1 MTKRFIKLIVI
12 AVCFCC
18 SAQAQDEQPVAPPK
32 PFGPVP
38 TAAQMAWQ
46 KMEMN
51 MFCHFGPNTFTGKE
65 WGDGTE
71 IEDIFH
77 PTALNCDQ
85 WAAVAK
91 SAGFKGIII
100 TAKHHDGFCLWPNPV
115 SEHTVAQ
122 SSWRNGQGDVLRE
135 LSDACRKADLKFGIY
150 ISPWDR
156 NAPTYG
162 SPAYNETFLQT
173 LQSALTQYGPIYEQW
188 FDGANGEGPN
198 GKRQVYD
205 WPAFNGQVYKLQ
217 PNAVIFSDVGPGCRW
232 MGNEQGVNGRTCWS
246 RLDIAGYEPGALAPT
261 QDTLNVGNYNGANW
275 IPAETDV
282 SIRPG
287 WFYRDSE
294 HPKTLQELLKI
305 YYTSVGRNSLLLLN
319 VPPDQRGLIA
329 AEDSA
334 RLVEFRQALDQIFG
348 FQNNLFVQNYQKFKI
363 YASNIRGVKDPLS
376 CCYTWKGTRNS
387 CELQKGSNG
396 DLFGTMNIV
405 DNATDKYWATDDN
418 VTTASLDIEFSTPQ
432 TFNRVLL
439 QEYIP
444 LGQRVEQFHIEV
456 MNEDG
461 TWRTIA
467 EETTIGYKRI
477 VLTERVTTR
486 KVRIM
491 IDKSRACIV
500 LNRLGLYLDT
510 ISEFDTL

>member
-1 MTKRFIKLIVI
+1 MNKRFIKLIV
-12 AVCFCC
+12 ATVCFCC
-18 SAQAQDEQPVAPPK
+18 SVQAQDEPSVAPPK

-38 TAAQMAWQ
+38 TAAQLAWQ
-46 KMEMN
+46 QMEMN

-71 IEDIFH
+71 IEDVFN
-77 PTALNCDQ
+77 PTDLNCDQ
-85 WAAVAK
+85 WAAVANA
-91 SAGFKGIII
+91 AGFKGIII

-115 SEHTVAQ
+115 SKHTVAQ
-122 SSWRNGQGDVLRE
+122 SKWRNGQGDVLRE
-135 LSDACRKADLKFGIY
+135 LSDACHKADLKFGVY

-246 RLDIAGYEPGALAPT
+246 RLDIDGYEPGALAPT

-319 VPPDQRGLIA
+319 VPPDQRGRIA
-329 AEDSA
+329 TEDSA
-334 RLVEFRQALDQIFG
+334 RLVEFRQALDQIFADDLAKHSYIVSTSNYR
-348 FQNNLFVQNYQKFKI
+348 FQDSHSEELKNQYKTI
-363 YASNIRGVKDPLS
+363 YAIYDDD
-376 CCYTWKGTRNS
+376 Y
-387 CELQKGSNG
+387 
-396 DLFGTMNIV
+396 DI
-405 DNATDKYWATDDN
+405 YWATDDS
-418 VTTASLDIEFSTPQ
+418 VHSAYVELEYVRPF

-477 VLTERVTTR
+477 VLTEKVTTK
-486 KVRIM
+486 KVRIV

-500 LNRLGLYLDT
+500 LNKIGLYLDT

>member
-1 MTKRFIKLIVI
+1 MTKRIIKLII
-12 AVCFCC
+12 IFFCLHFTV
-18 SAQAQDEQPVAPPK
+18 QAQERLVSPPQPY
-32 PFGPVP
+32 GPVP
-38 TAAQMAWQ
+38 TAAQIAWQ
-46 KMEMN
+46 QMEMN

-71 IEDIFH
+71 IEDIFN

-85 WAAVAK
+85 WATVAK

-135 LSDACRKADLKFGIY
+135 LSDACRKADLKFGVY

-198 GKRQVYD
+198 GKKQVYD
-205 WPAFNGQVYKLQ
+205 WPAFNGEVFKLQ

-232 MGNEQGVNGRTCWS
+232 MGNEQGINGRTCWS

-294 HPKTLQELLKI
+294 HPKSLQELLKI

-319 VPPDQRGLIA
+319 VPPDQRGQIA
-329 AEDSA
+329 AEDSL
-334 RLVEFRQALDQIFG
+334 RLVEFRQALDQIFSE
-348 FQNNLFVQNYQKFKI
+348 NLALRAHIVSCSNWRGSSTDQVGSLQKN
-363 YASNIRGVKDPLS
+363 ASALNAVKD
-376 CCYTWKGTRNS
+376 
-387 CELQKGSNG
+387 
-396 DLFGTMNIV
+396 
-405 DNATDKYWATDDN
+405 DNYDSYWATDDN
-418 VTTASLDIEFSTPQ
+418 VHSAYVELEYVRPI

-444 LGQRVEQFHIEV
+444 LGQRVEQFHIEI
-456 MNEDG
+456 MDEDG
-461 TWRTIA
+461 SWRTIA

-477 VLTERVTTR
+477 VLTERVTTK
-486 KVRIM
+486 KVRIV

-510 ISEFDTL
+510 ISEFSTL

>member
-1 MTKRFIKLIVI
+1 MNKRFIKLIV
-12 AVCFCC
+12 ATVCFCC
-18 SAQAQDEQPVAPPK
+18 SVQAQDEPSVAPPK

-38 TAAQMAWQ
+38 TAAQLAWQ
-46 KMEMN
+46 QMEMN

-65 WGDGTE
+65 WGDGME

-91 SAGFKGIII
+91 SAGFKGVII

-135 LSDACRKADLKFGIY
+135 LSDACHKADLKFGVY

-198 GKRQVYD
+198 GKKQVYD

-217 PNAVIFSDVGPGCRW
+217 PNAVIFSDIGPGCRW

-319 VPPDQRGLIA
+319 VPPDQRGRIA
-329 AEDSA
+329 TEDSA
-334 RLVEFRQALDQIFG
+334 RLVEFRQALDQIFADDLAKHSYIVSTSNYR
-348 FQNNLFVQNYQKFKI
+348 FQDSHSEELKNQYKTINAI
-363 YASNIRGVKDPLS
+363 YDDD
-376 CCYTWKGTRNS
+376 Y
-387 CELQKGSNG
+387 
-396 DLFGTMNIV
+396 DL
-405 DNATDKYWATDDN
+405 YWATDDS
-418 VTTASLDIEFSTPQ
+418 VHSAYVELEYVRPF

-444 LGQRVEQFHIEV
+444 LGQRVQQFHIEV

-467 EETTIGYKRI
+467 KETTIGYKRI
-477 VLTERVTTR
+477 VLTEKVTTK
-486 KVRIM
+486 KVRIV

-500 LNRLGLYLDT
+500 LNKIGLYLDT

>member
-1 MTKRFIKLIVI
+1 MNKRFIKLLVA

-18 SAQAQDEQPVAPPK
+18 SAQAQDEPSVAPPK

-46 KMEMN
+46 QMEMN

-71 IEDIFH
+71 IEDVFN
-77 PTALNCDQ
+77 PTDLNCDQ
-85 WAAVAK
+85 WAAVANA
-91 SAGFKGIII
+91 AGFKGIII

-135 LSDACRKADLKFGIY
+135 LSDACRKADLKFGVY

-198 GKRQVYD
+198 GKKQVYD

-217 PNAVIFSDVGPGCRW
+217 PNAAIFSDVGPGCRW

-246 RLDIAGYEPGALAPT
+246 RLDIDGYEPGALAPT

-319 VPPDQRGLIA
+319 VPPDQRGRIA
-329 AEDSA
+329 TEDSA
-334 RLVEFRQALDQIFG
+334 RLVEFRQALDQIFADDLAKHSYIVSTSNYR
-348 FQNNLFVQNYQKFKI
+348 FQDSHSEELKNQYKTI
-363 YASNIRGVKDPLS
+363 YAIYDDD
-376 CCYTWKGTRNS
+376 Y
-387 CELQKGSNG
+387 
-396 DLFGTMNIV
+396 DI
-405 DNATDKYWATDDN
+405 YWATDDS
-418 VTTASLDIEFSTPQ
+418 VHSAYVELEYVRPF

-477 VLTERVTTR
+477 VLTEKVTTK
-486 KVRIM
+486 KVRIV

-500 LNRLGLYLDT
+500 LNKIGLYLDT

>member
-1 MTKRFIKLIVI
+1 MNKRFIKLIV
-12 AVCFCC
+12 ATVCFCC
-18 SAQAQDEQPVAPPK
+18 SVQAQDEPSVAPPN

-38 TAAQMAWQ
+38 TAAQLAWQ
-46 KMEMN
+46 QMEMN

-91 SAGFKGIII
+91 SAGFKGVII

-122 SSWRNGQGDVLRE
+122 SNWRNGQGDVLRE
-135 LSDACRKADLKFGIY
+135 LSDACHKADLKFGVY

-198 GKRQVYD
+198 GKKQVYD

-217 PNAVIFSDVGPGCRW
+217 PNAVIFSDIGPGCRW

-319 VPPDQRGLIA
+319 VPPDQRGRIA
-329 AEDSA
+329 TEDSA
-334 RLVEFRQALDQIFG
+334 RLVEFRQALDQIFADDLAKHSYIVSTSNYR
-348 FQNNLFVQNYQKFKI
+348 FQDSHSEELKNQYKTI
-363 YASNIRGVKDPLS
+363 YAIYDDD
-376 CCYTWKGTRNS
+376 Y
-387 CELQKGSNG
+387 
-396 DLFGTMNIV
+396 DI
-405 DNATDKYWATDDN
+405 YWATDDS
-418 VTTASLDIEFSTPQ
+418 VHSAYVELEYVRPF

-444 LGQRVEQFHIEV
+444 LGQRVEQFHIEA

-477 VLTERVTTR
+477 VLTEKVTTK
-486 KVRIM
+486 KVRIV

-500 LNRLGLYLDT
+500 LNKIGLYLDT

>member
-1 MTKRFIKLIVI
+1 MTKRLVKLIVV

-18 SAQAQDEQPVAPPK
+18 SVQAQDEQPVAPPK

-38 TAAQMAWQ
+38 TAAQMARQ
-46 KMEMN
+46 QMDMN
-51 MFCHFGPNTFTGKE
+51 MFCHFDPNTFTGKE

-85 WAAVAK
+85 WATVAK
-91 SAGFKGIII
+91 S
-100 TAKHHDGFCLWPNPV
+100 
-115 SEHTVAQ
+115 
-122 SSWRNGQGDVLRE
+122 
-135 LSDACRKADLKFGIY
+135 
-150 ISPWDR
+150 
-156 NAPTYG
+156 
-162 SPAYNETFLQT
+162 
-173 LQSALTQYGPIYEQW
+173 
-188 FDGANGEGPN
+188 
-198 GKRQVYD
+198 
-205 WPAFNGQVYKLQ
+205 
-217 PNAVIFSDVGPGCRW
+217 
-232 MGNEQGVNGRTCWS
+232 
-246 RLDIAGYEPGALAPT
+246 
-261 QDTLNVGNYNGANW
+261 
-275 IPAETDV
+275 AETDV

-294 HPKTLQELLKI
+294 NPKTLQELLKI

-319 VPPDQRGLIA
+319 VPPDQRGRIA
-329 AEDSA
+329 AEDSV
-334 RLVEFRQALDQIFG
+334 LLGEFRQALDQIFG

-396 DLFGTMNIV
+396 DLYGTMNIV

-477 VLTERVTTR
+477 VLTEKVTTK
-486 KVRIM
+486 KVRIV

-500 LNRLGLYLDT
+500 LNKIGLYLDT

>member
-1 MTKRFIKLIVI
+1 MNKRFIKLIV
-12 AVCFCC
+12 ATVCFCC
-18 SAQAQDEQPVAPPK
+18 SVQAQDEPSVAPPK

-38 TAAQMAWQ
+38 TAAQLAWQ
-46 KMEMN
+46 QMEMN

-71 IEDIFH
+71 IEDIFN

-85 WAAVAK
+85 WAAVAQ

-135 LSDACRKADLKFGIY
+135 LSDACRKADLKFGVY

-198 GKRQVYD
+198 GKKQVYD

-319 VPPDQRGLIA
+319 VPPDQRGRIA
-329 AEDSA
+329 TEDSA
-334 RLVEFRQALDQIFG
+334 RLVEFRQALDQIFADDLTQHSYIVSTSNYR
-348 FQNNLFVQNYQKFKI
+348 FQDSHSEELKNQYKTINAI
-363 YASNIRGVKDPLS
+363 YDDD
-376 CCYTWKGTRNS
+376 Y
-387 CELQKGSNG
+387 
-396 DLFGTMNIV
+396 DL
-405 DNATDKYWATDDN
+405 YWATDDS
-418 VTTASLDIEFSTPQ
+418 VHSAYVELEYVRPF

-477 VLTERVTTR
+477 VLTEKVTTK
-486 KVRIM
+486 KVRIV

-500 LNRLGLYLDT
+500 LNKIGLYLDT

>member
-1 MTKRFIKLIVI
+1 MNKRFIKLIV
-12 AVCFCC
+12 ATVCFCC
-18 SAQAQDEQPVAPPK
+18 SVQAQDEPSVAPPK

-38 TAAQMAWQ
+38 TAAQLAWQ
-46 KMEMN
+46 QMEMN

-71 IEDIFH
+71 IEDIFN

-135 LSDACRKADLKFGIY
+135 LSDACHKADLKFGVY

-162 SPAYNETFLQT
+162 SPAYNETFLAT

-198 GKRQVYD
+198 GKKQVYD
-205 WPAFNGQVYKLQ
+205 WPAFNGQVHKLQ
-217 PNAVIFSDVGPGCRW
+217 SNAVIFSDVGPGCRW
-232 MGNEQGVNGRTCWS
+232 MGNEQGINGRTCWS
-246 RLDIAGYEPGALAPT
+246 RLDIDGYEPGALAPT

-319 VPPDQRGLIA
+319 VPPDQRGRIA
-329 AEDSA
+329 TEDSA
-334 RLVEFRQALDQIFG
+334 RLVEFRQALDQIFADDLTQHSYIVSTSNYR
-348 FQNNLFVQNYQKFKI
+348 FQDSHSEELKNQYKTINAI
-363 YASNIRGVKDPLS
+363 YDDD
-376 CCYTWKGTRNS
+376 Y
-387 CELQKGSNG
+387 
-396 DLFGTMNIV
+396 DL
-405 DNATDKYWATDDN
+405 YWATDDS
-418 VTTASLDIEFSTPQ
+418 VHSAYVELEYVRPF

-444 LGQRVEQFHIEV
+444 LGQRVEHFHIEV

-477 VLTERVTTR
+477 VLTEKVTTK
-486 KVRIM
+486 KVRIV

-500 LNRLGLYLDT
+500 LNKIGLYLDT

>member
-1 MTKRFIKLIVI
+1 MNKRFIKLLVA

-18 SAQAQDEQPVAPPK
+18 SAQAQEESPVAPPK
-32 PFGPVP
+32 PYGPVP

-46 KMEMN
+46 QMEMN

-71 IEDIFH
+71 IEDVFN
-77 PTALNCDQ
+77 PTDLNCDQ
-85 WAAVAK
+85 WAAVANA
-91 SAGFKGIII
+91 AGFKGIII

-122 SSWRNGQGDVLRE
+122 SNWRNGQGDVLRE
-135 LSDACRKADLKFGIY
+135 LSDACRQADLKFGVY

-162 SPAYNETFLQT
+162 SPAYNETFLAT
-173 LQSALTQYGPIYEQW
+173 LQNALTQYGPIYEQW

-198 GKRQVYD
+198 GKKQVYD

-246 RLDIAGYEPGALAPT
+246 RLDIDGYEPGALAPT
-261 QDTLNVGNYNGANW
+261 QDTLNAGNYNGAYW

-294 HPKTLQELLKI
+294 HPKSLQELLKI

-319 VPPDQRGLIA
+319 VPPDQRGRIA
-329 AEDSA
+329 TEDSA
-334 RLVEFRQALDQIFG
+334 RLVEFRQALDQIFADDLAKHSYIVSTSNYR
-348 FQNNLFVQNYQKFKI
+348 FQDSHSEELKNQYKTI
-363 YASNIRGVKDPLS
+363 YAIYDDD
-376 CCYTWKGTRNS
+376 Y
-387 CELQKGSNG
+387 
-396 DLFGTMNIV
+396 DI
-405 DNATDKYWATDDN
+405 YWATDDS
-418 VTTASLDIEFSTPQ
+418 VHSAYVELEYVRPF

-477 VLTERVTTR
+477 VLTEKVTTK
-486 KVRIM
+486 KVRIV

-500 LNRLGLYLDT
+500 LNKIGLYLDT

>member
-1 MTKRFIKLIVI
+1 MNKRFIKLIV
-12 AVCFCC
+12 ATVCFCC
-18 SAQAQDEQPVAPPK
+18 SLQAQDEPSVAPPN

-38 TAAQMAWQ
+38 TAAQLAWQ
-46 KMEMN
+46 QMEMN

-135 LSDACRKADLKFGIY
+135 LSDACRKADLKFGVY

-198 GKRQVYD
+198 GKKQVYD

-246 RLDIAGYEPGALAPT
+246 RLDIDGYEPGTLAPT

-319 VPPDQRGLIA
+319 VPPDQRGRIA
-329 AEDSA
+329 TEDSA
-334 RLVEFRQALDQIFG
+334 RLVEFRQALDQIFADDLAKHSYIVSTSNYR
-348 FQNNLFVQNYQKFKI
+348 FQDSHSEELKNQYKTI
-363 YASNIRGVKDPLS
+363 YAIYDDD
-376 CCYTWKGTRNS
+376 Y
-387 CELQKGSNG
+387 
-396 DLFGTMNIV
+396 DI
-405 DNATDKYWATDDN
+405 YWATDDS
-418 VTTASLDIEFSTPQ
+418 VHSAYVELEYVRPF

-477 VLTERVTTR
+477 VLTEKVTTK
-486 KVRIM
+486 KVRIV

-500 LNRLGLYLDT
+500 LNKIGLYLDT

>member
-1 MTKRFIKLIVI
+1 MNKRFIKLIVA

-18 SAQAQDEQPVAPPK
+18 SVQAQDEPSVAPPK

-38 TAAQMAWQ
+38 TAAQLAWQ
-46 KMEMN
+46 QMEMN

-71 IEDIFH
+71 IEDIFN

-122 SSWRNGQGDVLRE
+122 SNWRNGQGDVLRE
-135 LSDACRKADLKFGIY
+135 LSDACRKADLKFGVY

-198 GKRQVYD
+198 GKKQVYD

-319 VPPDQRGLIA
+319 VPPDQRGRIA
-329 AEDSA
+329 TEDSA
-334 RLVEFRQALDQIFG
+334 RLVEFRQALDQIFADDLAKHSYIVSTSNYR
-348 FQNNLFVQNYQKFKI
+348 FQDSHSEELKNQYKTI
-363 YASNIRGVKDPLS
+363 YAIYDDD
-376 CCYTWKGTRNS
+376 Y
-387 CELQKGSNG
+387 
-396 DLFGTMNIV
+396 DI
-405 DNATDKYWATDDN
+405 YWATDDS
-418 VTTASLDIEFSTPQ
+418 VHSAYVELEYVRPL

-477 VLTERVTTR
+477 VLTEKVTTK
-486 KVRIM
+486 KVRIV

-500 LNRLGLYLDT
+500 LNKIGLYLDT
-510 ISEFDTL
+510 ISKFDTL

>member
-1 MTKRFIKLIVI
+1 MNKRFIKLIV
-12 AVCFCC
+12 ATVCFCC
-18 SAQAQDEQPVAPPK
+18 SVQAQDEPSVAPPK

-38 TAAQMAWQ
+38 TAAQLAWQ
-46 KMEMN
+46 QMEMN

-71 IEDIFH
+71 IEDIFN

-135 LSDACRKADLKFGIY
+135 LSDACRKADLKFGVY

-198 GKRQVYD
+198 GKKQVYD

-319 VPPDQRGLIA
+319 VPPDQRGRIA
-329 AEDSA
+329 TEDSA
-334 RLVEFRQALDQIFG
+334 RLVEFRQALDQIFADDLAKHSYIVSTSNYR
-348 FQNNLFVQNYQKFKI
+348 FQDSHSEELKNQYKTINAI
-363 YASNIRGVKDPLS
+363 YDDDYDI
-376 CCYTWKGTRNS
+376 
-387 CELQKGSNG
+387 
-396 DLFGTMNIV
+396 
-405 DNATDKYWATDDN
+405 YWATDDS
-418 VTTASLDIEFSTPQ
+418 VHSAYVELEYVRPF

-477 VLTERVTTR
+477 VLTEKVTTK
-486 KVRIM
+486 KVRIV

-500 LNRLGLYLDT
+500 LNKIGLYLDT

>member
-1 MTKRFIKLIVI
+1 MNKRFIKLLVA

-18 SAQAQDEQPVAPPK
+18 SAQAQEESPVAPPK
-32 PFGPVP
+32 PYGPVP
-38 TAAQMAWQ
+38 TAAQVAWQ
-46 KMEMN
+46 QMEMN

-71 IEDIFH
+71 IEDIFN

-135 LSDACRKADLKFGIY
+135 LSDACHKADLKFGVY

-162 SPAYNETFLQT
+162 SPAYNETFLAT

-198 GKRQVYD
+198 GKKQVYD

-217 PNAVIFSDVGPGCRW
+217 PNAVIFSDIGPGCRW
-232 MGNEQGVNGRTCWS
+232 MGNEQGINGRTCWS
-246 RLDIAGYEPGALAPT
+246 RLDIDGYEPGALAPT

-319 VPPDQRGLIA
+319 VPPDQRGRIA
-329 AEDSA
+329 TEDSA
-334 RLVEFRQALDQIFG
+334 RLVEFRQALDQIFADDLAKHSYIVSTSNYR
-348 FQNNLFVQNYQKFKI
+348 FQDSHSEELKNQYKTI
-363 YASNIRGVKDPLS
+363 YAIYDDD
-376 CCYTWKGTRNS
+376 Y
-387 CELQKGSNG
+387 
-396 DLFGTMNIV
+396 DI
-405 DNATDKYWATDDN
+405 YWATDDS
-418 VTTASLDIEFSTPQ
+418 VHSAYVELEYVRPF

-477 VLTERVTTR
+477 VLTEKVTTK
-486 KVRIM
+486 KVRIV

-500 LNRLGLYLDT
+500 LNKIGLYLDT

>member
-1 MTKRFIKLIVI
+1 MNKRFIKLIVA

-18 SAQAQDEQPVAPPK
+18 SVQAQDEPSVAPPK

-38 TAAQMAWQ
+38 TAAQLAWQ
-46 KMEMN
+46 QMEMN

-135 LSDACRKADLKFGIY
+135 LSDACRKADLKFGVY

-198 GKRQVYD
+198 GKKQVYD

-319 VPPDQRGLIA
+319 VPPDQRGRIA
-329 AEDSA
+329 TEDSA
-334 RLVEFRQALDQIFG
+334 RLVEFRQALDQIFADDLTKHSYIVSTSNYR
-348 FQNNLFVQNYQKFKI
+348 FQDSHSEELKNQYKTINAI
-363 YASNIRGVKDPLS
+363 YDDD
-376 CCYTWKGTRNS
+376 Y
-387 CELQKGSNG
+387 
-396 DLFGTMNIV
+396 DF
-405 DNATDKYWATDDN
+405 YWATDDS
-418 VTTASLDIEFSTPQ
+418 VHSAYVELEYVRPF

-444 LGQRVEQFHIEV
+444 LGQRVEHFHIEV

-477 VLTERVTTR
+477 VLTEKVTTK
-486 KVRIM
+486 KVRIV

-500 LNRLGLYLDT
+500 LNKIGLYLDT

>member
-1 MTKRFIKLIVI
+1 MNKRFIKLIV
-12 AVCFCC
+12 ATVCFCC
-18 SAQAQDEQPVAPPK
+18 SVQAQDEPSVAPPK

-38 TAAQMAWQ
+38 TAAQLAWQ
-46 KMEMN
+46 QMEMN

-71 IEDIFH
+71 IEDIFN

-122 SSWRNGQGDVLRE
+122 SNWRNGQGDVLRE
-135 LSDACRKADLKFGIY
+135 LSDACRKADLKFGVY

-198 GKRQVYD
+198 GKKQVYD

-319 VPPDQRGLIA
+319 VPPDQRGRIA
-329 AEDSA
+329 TEDSA
-334 RLVEFRQALDQIFG
+334 RLVEFRQALDQIFADDLAKHSYIVSTSNYR
-348 FQNNLFVQNYQKFKI
+348 FQDSHSEELKNQYKTI
-363 YASNIRGVKDPLS
+363 YAIYDDD
-376 CCYTWKGTRNS
+376 Y
-387 CELQKGSNG
+387 
-396 DLFGTMNIV
+396 DI
-405 DNATDKYWATDDN
+405 YWATDDS
-418 VTTASLDIEFSTPQ
+418 VHSAYVELEYVRPF

-477 VLTERVTTR
+477 VLTEKVTTK
-486 KVRIM
+486 KVRIV

-500 LNRLGLYLDT
+500 LNKIGLYLDT